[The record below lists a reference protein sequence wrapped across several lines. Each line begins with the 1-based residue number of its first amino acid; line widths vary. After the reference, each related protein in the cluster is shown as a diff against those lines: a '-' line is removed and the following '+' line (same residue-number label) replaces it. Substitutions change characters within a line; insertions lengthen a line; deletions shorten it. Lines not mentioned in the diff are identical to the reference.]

1 MPRVLLIRRGAVK
14 HLASINVT
22 HDGSLRLS
30 LVRKGSSD
38 RGWLSTSGG
47 PALEEVER
55 TARKTK
61 EISIHTS
68 GRVNYHFDQAA
79 PRFIPPLMD
88 LVEPVTVVGYRVPA
102 FDLLDSVQDA
112 RQGDVAVE
120 IPESC
125 TDVMQFHFL
134 ILPAVVPALPGEVTR
149 FGVEGLF
156 ALACVNTA
164 GALQPLPPGVPERA
178 FVTLRP
184 NDGFAE
190 QAISEP
196 NAFLRFRKAMF
207 ANDVWAT
214 AESAGAPIPEGLIEA
229 AIAQGSG
236 LYPPNGEGVWTVVT
250 ATEMRIPPALN
261 VHFEEEGLKAEVVDL
276 RPGDTRLA
284 TVRIRFR
291 VRDSSGRYIKE
302 VVPIQRIELD
312 AEL

>member
-1 MPRVLLIRRGAVK
+1 MPRVLLSRRGVVK

-30 LVRKGSSD
+30 LVREGSSE
-38 RGWLSTSGG
+38 RRWLFASGG

-55 TARKTK
+55 TTRKTK

-88 LVEPVTVVGYRVPA
+88 LVEPVTVVGYRIPA
-102 FDLLDSVQDA
+102 FDLLDTVQDD

-125 TDVMQFHFL
+125 TGVVQFHFL
-134 ILPAVVPALPGEVTR
+134 ILPAVLPTLHGEVTR

-156 ALACVNTA
+156 ALACVNSTDD
-164 GALQPLPPGVPERA
+164 LQPLPPGVPERA

-190 QAISEP
+190 QAISEA
-196 NAFLRFRKAMF
+196 NAFLRFRKSMF
-207 ANDVWAT
+207 ANNVRAAAD
-214 AESAGAPIPEGLIEA
+214 SAGTPIPEDLIEA
-229 AIAQGSG
+229 AIAEGPG
-236 LYPPNGEGVWTVVT
+236 LYPPNGEGIWTVVT
-250 ATEMRIPPALN
+250 AAEMRNPPALN
-261 VHFEEEGLKAEVVDL
+261 VYFEEEGLKVEVVDL

-284 TVRIRFR
+284 TVRVRFR
-291 VRDSSGRYIKE
+291 VRDSSGRHIKG
-302 VVPIQRIELD
+302 VVPIRRIELD

>member
-1 MPRVLLIRRGAVK
+1 MPRVLLSRKGAVK

-30 LVRKGSSD
+30 LVREGSSD
-38 RGWLSTSGG
+38 RGWLFRSGG
-47 PALEEVER
+47 PGLEEVER

-61 EISIHTS
+61 EISIHTT
-68 GRVNYHFDQAA
+68 GRVNYHFDQDA

-88 LVEPVTVVGYRVPA
+88 LVEPVSVVGYRVPA
-102 FDLLDSVQDA
+102 FDLLDTVQDA

-120 IPESC
+120 VPESC
-125 TDVMQFHFL
+125 TGVMQFDFL
-134 ILPAVVPALPGEVTR
+134 MLPAVVPALPGEVTR

-164 GALQPLPPGVPERA
+164 SALQPLLPGVPERA

-207 ANDVWAT
+207 ANDLRAT
-214 AESAGAPIPEGLIEA
+214 AESAGTPIPEGLIEA
-229 AIAQGSG
+229 AISEGPG

-250 ATEMRIPPALN
+250 VSEMRVRPALN
-261 VHFEEEGLKAEVVDL
+261 VHFEEEGLTAEVVEL

-284 TVRIRFR
+284 TVRVRFR
-291 VRDSSGRYIKE
+291 VRDSSGRHIKG
-302 VVPIQRIELD
+302 VVPIRRIELN